1 MIFVAEC
8 PFCMARVRVTD
19 HASGSIGKCPRCT
32 SSFTLAPVDDQRLSG
47 QMAASAGPAGESEIA
62 NGSIRAPGKQAAIV
76 EALAAAKMPA
86 ATETSFPSSA
96 WEREA
101 AADAGSTP
109 VAVSSRVRP
118 EALAGA
124 VALVLSG
131 SALLCA
137 SFSFLCGLVA
147 PLSGLG
153 LLTGG
158 AALVLARLAP
168 TGRLFLPITG
178 SVAAGA
184 ILNVALF
191 LPAVLG
197 PTYDRSRQRGDPDRN
212 VLRVVPLGSMPVISQ
227 TPEWVN
233 ASQYALQRG
242 DLRVQIVGVSID
254 PVPGTTKSKPKS
266 PQPGTLLVR
275 VRVTLAE
282 RQPGG
287 ENKSLDWTQNRENKP
302 FGGNRIPNP
311 ALTDVGGKSY
321 AFRESKV
328 FDSVGGKRGA
338 NLFPVQTADEVLAFE
353 APPEGWESLRL
364 EAPAAA
370 WGGAGVFRFTIPA
383 TILVSTPAGGADDKP
398 KR

>member
-32 SSFTLAPVDDQRLSG
+32 SSFTLAPVDDLRLPG
-47 QMAASAGPAGESEIA
+47 HVEASPGRIGESDIENELIHA
-62 NGSIRAPGKQAAIV
+62 SGVTAVAV

-86 ATETSFPSSA
+86 EPLTWPE
-96 WEREA
+96 
-101 AADAGSTP
+101 AGSTRG
-109 VAVSSRVRP
+109 AVSSRVRP
-118 EALAGA
+118 EVLAGA
-124 VALVLSG
+124 AALLLGG

-153 LLTGG
+153 LVTGG
-158 AALVLARLAP
+158 VALVLARFATKGGL
-168 TGRLFLPITG
+168 LLPVTG

-191 LPAVLG
+191 LPAMLG
-197 PTYDRSRQRGDPDRN
+197 PTYDRSRQSGDPARN
-212 VLRVVPLGSMPVISQ
+212 VLRAVPLGSGPVISQ

-242 DLRVQIVGVSID
+242 DLRVQIVGVSVD
-254 PVPGTTKSKPKS
+254 PVPGTTKSKSKPS
-266 PQPGTLLVR
+266 QESSLLVR

-282 RQPGG
+282 RQSSGQNKPFDWI
-287 ENKSLDWTQNRENKP
+287 ENRANKP
-302 FGGNRIPNP
+302 FGGINSPNP
-311 ALTDVGGKSY
+311 ALIDAAAKSY
-321 AFRESKV
+321 TFRESKV
-328 FDSVGGKRGA
+328 FDSVGGKRRA

>member
-8 PFCMARVRVTD
+8 PFCMARMRVTD

-47 QMAASAGPAGESEIA
+47 QLAASAGPAGESEIA
-62 NGSIRAPGKQAAIV
+62 NGSTRAPGKQAVIV
-76 EALAAAKMPA
+76 EALAAAKMPG
-86 ATETSFPSSA
+86 ATEALTWP
-96 WEREA
+96 
-101 AADAGSTP
+101 DAGSTP
-109 VAVSSRVRP
+109 ATVSSRVRP

-124 VALVLSG
+124 VALLLSG

-158 AALVLARLAP
+158 AALVLARLARA
-168 TGRLFLPITG
+168 GRLLLPITG
-178 SVAAGA
+178 SVAAVA

-197 PTYDRSRQRGDPDRN
+197 PTYDLSRQRGDPARS
-212 VLRVVPLGSMPVISQ
+212 VLRVVPLGGMPVISQ

-254 PVPGTTKSKPKS
+254 PVPGTTKSKPRS

-287 ENKSLDWTQNRENKP
+287 ENKSFDWTQNRENKP
-302 FGGNRIPNP
+302 FGGNRVPNP
-311 ALTDVGGKSY
+311 ALTDVAGKSY
-321 AFRESKV
+321 AFRDSKV

-383 TILVSTPAGGADDKP
+383 TILVSAPAGGADDKAT
-398 KR
+398 R